1 MKLWRKDLDVPDLV
15 KDRLNKIYSKHT
27 KKSEPD
33 MKKAL
38 ERDKFMTPE
47 EAKQFGLI
55 DEVVEK
61 RS

>member
-1 MKLWRKDLDVPDLV
+1 MKVIKNYIT
-15 KDRLNKIYSKHT
+15 KEELNTIKQ
-27 KKSEPD
+27 
-33 MKKAL
+33 AL
-38 ERDKFMTPE
+38 ERDKFMTPD